1 MKKLTLVSLA
11 MLTATTLVLASH
23 ARAGKPKSADM
34 FDEMD
39 DKLNLYFVDALTG
52 QPIPGATVTF
62 EGATAVTDDAGK
74 ATFALPE
81 VPDSKEVD
89 LVAHFEK
96 TGYVPSDAKVHFM
109 LGSVWS
115 NRWSISPA
123 LPPGKLRIVLDW
135 GRSPADLDAH
145 LVKDGVYHIS
155 FRNMRQYEDEVVL
168 DRDDTDG
175 YGPETITI
183 NHVDPNGRYTFF
195 VHDYTDRADGS
206 TDALSKKSRA
216 RVSVFSSE
224 RLVDQLMVPAGGK
237 GVTWKVF
244 EIQNGSIRPVGEL
257 ATRSAGLR
265 RLG

>member
-1 MKKLTLVSLA
+1 MKKLTLASLA
-11 MLTATTLVLASH
+11 MLTATTLVLVASH
-23 ARAGKPKSADM
+23 ARAGKPASADM
-34 FDEMD
+34 FDEMAA
-39 DKLNLYFVDALTG
+39 KLNLYFVDALTG

-62 EGATAVTDDAGK
+62 EGETSTTDDAGK
-74 ATFALPE
+74 ASFALPE
-81 VPDSKEVD
+81 VPDAKEVD

-96 TGYVPSDAKVHFM
+96 TGYVTSDAKVHFM

-135 GRSPADLDAH
+135 ARSPADLDAH
-145 LVKDGVYHIS
+145 LVKDGAYHIS

-183 NHVDPNGRYTFF
+183 NHVDPNGRYTFS
-195 VHDYTDRADGS
+195 VHDYTDRADAS

-216 RVSVFSSE
+216 RVSVFGSE
-224 RLVDQLMVPAGGK
+224 RLLDQMMVPTGGK
-237 GVTWKVF
+237 GATWRVF

-257 ATRSAGLR
+257 TTRAP
-265 RLG
+265 